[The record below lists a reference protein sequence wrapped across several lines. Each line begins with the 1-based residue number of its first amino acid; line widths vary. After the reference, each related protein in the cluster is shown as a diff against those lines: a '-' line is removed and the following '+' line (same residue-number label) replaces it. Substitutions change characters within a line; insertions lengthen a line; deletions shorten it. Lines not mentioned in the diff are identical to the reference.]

1 MMTFSDPFSEI
12 AAVLAVAA
20 AVGALAFWLRQ
31 PLIIAF
37 IFVGILL
44 GPAALDWVHALDQVD
59 LFAKLGIGLLLFV
72 VGLKLDLHLIRS
84 VGRVA
89 MVAGLGQM
97 TMTAAIGYAVC
108 LALGMTQMTAF
119 YVTATLTFS
128 STVII
133 VKLLSDKREI
143 DALHGRI
150 AVGVLIM
157 QDIVVVVL
165 MIGLTAYGGETQEPR
180 LGKQALEVIGKG
192 AGFLA
197 LIALA
202 TRYLLP
208 SLLHSLARWPELLT
222 LFAIA
227 WAIGLASLGAGL
239 GFSKEVGAFVAG
251 VALAATPYKAVLAA
265 RLVGLRDFLLLFFFI
280 DLGIQIDMGHLR
292 AALGPAILLSV
303 IVLVGK
309 PIMVTALVR
318 GMRYANHTA
327 VTTGLT
333 MGQISEFSLIL
344 AALGLSLGHIDKP
357 TMGLI
362 TLIGLITFGLSTY
375 MILYSHWLCRWLVPA
390 LRFLKPG
397 TPHTDENQ
405 IDTARASPSSVN
417 TIVFGLGRYGRNLVQ
432 ELRQRGTSV
441 LSVDF
446 DPERVRFWRERG
458 LVAIYGD
465 LEDIE
470 LFHDLPLA
478 DAQWVVSTIAG
489 RDKCLVL
496 LHALEHSNFS
506 GRTALTADTMRHR
519 EFLLAAGADVVL
531 LPFRDAAAEAASMLV
546 SHKESCPAR
555 ASTIDEADGL
565 ETNQDNG

>member
-1 MMTFSDPFSEI
+1 MTFSDPFSEI

-20 AVGALAFWLRQ
+20 AIGALAFWLRQ

-44 GPAALDWVHALDQVD
+44 GPAGLDWVHALDQVD

-72 VGLKLDLHLIRS
+72 VGLKLDPHLIRS

-97 TMTAAIGYAVC
+97 TMTAVVGYAVA
-108 LALGMTQMTAF
+108 LALGMMPMTAI
-119 YVTATLTFS
+119 YVAAALTFS

-133 VKLLSDKREI
+133 IKLLSDKREI

-150 AVGVLIM
+150 ALGILIM
-157 QDIVVVVL
+157 QDIVVVIL
-165 MIGLTAYGGETQEPR
+165 MIGLTAYGAEMQEPHF
-180 LGKQALEVIGKG
+180 GEQTLEVIGKG
-192 AGFLA
+192 IGFLA
-197 LIALA
+197 LIAVA

-227 WAIGLASLGAGL
+227 WAIGLASLGTDL

-251 VALAATPYKAVLAA
+251 VALAATRYKAILAA
-265 RLVGLRDFLLLFFFI
+265 RLVSLRDFLLLFFFI
-280 DLGIQIDMGHLR
+280 DLGVQIDIGHLG

-309 PIMVTALVR
+309 PIMVMALV
-318 GMRYANHTA
+318 GSMRYAKHTA
-327 VTTGLT
+327 ITTGLT
-333 MGQISEFSLIL
+333 MGQISEFSLVL

-375 MILYSHWLCRWLVPA
+375 MILYSHWIYQRLAPTLRLFKFGIRHIGNLPNDAATISLCPA
-390 LRFLKPG
+390 
-397 TPHTDENQ
+397 D
-405 IDTARASPSSVN
+405 
-417 TIVFGLGRYGRNLVQ
+417 TIVFGLGRYGRNLAQ
-432 ELRQRGTSV
+432 ELQRYGRTV
-441 LSVDF
+441 LCVDF
-446 DPERVRFWRERG
+446 DPERVRFWHQRG
-458 LVAIYGD
+458 LATLYGD
-465 LEDIE
+465 LEDTE
-470 LFHDLPLA
+470 LFHTLPLA
-478 DAQWVVSTIAG
+478 DAQWVVNTIPG
-489 RDKCLVL
+489 LDKCLVL
-496 LHALEHSNFS
+496 LHALEHNKFA
-506 GRTALTADTMRHR
+506 GRTALTADTMQHR

-531 LPFRDAAAEAASMLV
+531 LPFRDAAAEAANMLTSQHESRPPRV
-546 SHKESCPAR
+546 SATVEAHDAESK
-555 ASTIDEADGL
+555 
-565 ETNQDNG
+565 